1 MSSENNQITKKPTTP
16 YLTTSGVSLTIL
28 GLINWL
34 VPNIEIA
41 NKLAFIATPLGALI
55 SYLILLFN
63 ARFLITPEDMA
74 KIQKLKRDKK
84 KIIEI
89 IQYAEKNQNLYSK
102 KQIEEFKKEL
112 YQTDMLLINIGKSDN
127 TKR

>member
-34 VPNIEIA
+34 TPNIEIA

-63 ARFLITPEDMA
+63 ARYLITPEDMA
-74 KIQKLKRDKK
+74 KMQKLKRDKK

-89 IQYAEKNQNLYSK
+89 IKYAEKIQIYIVKSKLKNLKKNYT
-102 KQIEEFKKEL
+102 KQICC
-112 YQTDMLLINIGKSDN
+112 S
-127 TKR
+127 